1 MNMQDQEN
9 WYQELEQ
16 RKELDQEAKN
26 GNGIIGFLFLI
37 GVILGIIQLVIFI
50 AK

>member
-1 MNMQDQEN
+1 MQDQEN

-16 RKELDQEAKN
+16 RRELDREAKN
-26 GNGIIGFLFLI
+26 GSGIIGFLFLI
-37 GVILGIIQLVIFI
+37 GVILGIIQLVVFI